1 MVGYCRQ
8 WIPNFSIIA
17 KPLIKLTGKDVKDEP
32 YTITLTKEELESFL
46 ELKECMCRA
55 PALGMPDYEKP
66 FLLFCHE
73 RDACSLSV
81 LTQVHG
87 DANRPVA
94 YFSATLDP
102 VAAVLPGCLR
112 AVAAVGQSLSQCEG
126 IVMGYSLTVLVPHS
140 VEILLTRTK
149 TQHMTNARL
158 TKYETIIL
166 GSPNVTLKRCTV
178 LNPATLLPNEN
189 TEIKEGEEFEH
200 DCLEVTDLCTKPRPD
215 IQDTQLK
222 ENDCIMFVDGSC
234 LRDSTGTLRAG
245 YAVCTMSGIVE
256 ASWLEKVF
264 SAQVAEL
271 IALTKACHAAVN
283 LKVTIYTDSRY
294 RFGIVHDFGQIW
306 SQRGFMTS
314 SGSPVKN
321 GEQIRYLLHAV
332 QLPLEIAVVKC
343 SAHTRSQDFVSMG
356 NDYADQVAR
365 FCALNCISF
374 KEQWELLPQPENDTT
389 SNLALQVVDTFD
401 ELKTLQNLIGLR
413 HNPTRRNDS
422 LTVAKLLL
430 RELIPRFGFPVSIES
445 DRGRHFD
452 NEVIKLLCAT
462 LNIEQKLHCSYRPEA
477 SGLVEQMNG
486 TLKSR
491 IAKMCAATNMKWP
504 DALPLVLISM
514 RNTPDKKTGLSP
526 HEILMGRAM
535 RLPAVPANALVNI
548 TDDMVLDYCKSLA
561 DVIRSFS
568 HQVEANTL
576 PPIGEPGHSLQAGDW
591 VVVKKHVRKSCLEPH
606 WKGPY
611 QVILMNTTAVK
622 CAGVPNC
629 IHASHTKK
637 VTCPVEEEL
646 ENSGT
651 ATSRGEVSESEISQE
666 RSETTGEPAEN
677 SRVPHTIREFERGDE
692 VPISVEAAGEQRQ
705 GEVLPEADEY
715 NSEPE
720 YSIEQEG
727 ERDREVVN
735 SNQNESESS
744 DQVPSLSRE
753 NTISQEEGAVQ
764 RPEGK
769 HRNKTH
775 RGDKWP
781 EKSPFRIRELTNE
794 TIIEE
799 SDTSQAD
806 DLSEGEQQGE
816 RRLKRKRIANRS
828 FLDHT
833 DDRRK
838 ALKEKL
844 EKGLE
849 KRTYANDYAYTAIKT
864 QGKLAIDALHVGLWG
879 ACKINDKI
887 KRNLSKRARRNEESE
902 REKMFNEIW
911 ESSHKGQDVEMH
923 IMRKVKIEDQEL
935 CDDVRHQRR
944 D

>member
-1 MVGYCRQ
+1 MRLESS
-8 WIPNFSIIA
+8 IP
-17 KPLIKLTGKDVKDEP
+17 TGKGLRARCRKRAICDLQIASPCDSQFANRKLLCSTVSQ
-32 YTITLTKEELESFL
+32 TLSATRNGVAMTHL
-46 ELKECMCRA
+46 MNI
-55 PALGMPDYEKP
+55 
-66 FLLFCHE
+66 HE
-73 RDACSLSV
+73 
-81 LTQVHG
+81 VHG

-94 YFSATLDP
+94 YFSATLDA
-102 VAAVLPGCLR
+102 VAAALPGCLR

-126 IVMGYSLTVLVPHS
+126 IVMGYPLTILVPHS

-283 LKVTIYTDSRY
+283 LKVTIYTDSSHWIEAY
-294 RFGIVHDFGQIW
+294 
-306 SQRGFMTS
+306 
-314 SGSPVKN
+314 
-321 GEQIRYLLHAV
+321 
-332 QLPLEIAVVKC
+332 
-343 SAHTRSQDFVSMG
+343 
-356 NDYADQVAR
+356 
-365 FCALNCISF
+365 
-374 KEQWELLPQPENDTT
+374 
-389 SNLALQVVDTFD
+389 
-401 ELKTLQNLIGLR
+401 
-413 HNPTRRNDS
+413 PTRRNDS

-452 NEVIKLLCAT
+452 NEVIKLLCAA

-504 DALPLVLISM
+504 DALPLVLMSM

-548 TDDMVLDYCKSLA
+548 TDDMVLDYCKNLA

-591 VVVKKHVRKSCLEPH
+591 VVVKKHVRKSCLEPR

-611 QVILMNTTAVK
+611 QVILTTTTAVK
-622 CAGVPNC
+622 CAGVPNW

-646 ENSGT
+646 ENSST
-651 ATSRGEVSESEISQE
+651 ATSREEVSESEISQE

-677 SRVPHTIREFERGDE
+677 SRVPHTIREFERGDG

-720 YSIEQEG
+720 YSIEPEG
-727 ERDREVVN
+727 ERDGIVTN
-735 SNQNESESS
+735 PNQNESDYS
-744 DQVPSLSRE
+744 DRIPSLPRE

-764 RPEGK
+764 RPEGN

-775 RGDKWP
+775 RGDTWP
-781 EKSPFRIRELTNE
+781 EKSPFRIRKLANE

-816 RRLKRKRIANRS
+816 RRLKRKRIANRMYTGPEWAYATTS
-828 FLDHT
+828 EWQQEFLAFCF
-833 DDRRK
+833 DR
-838 ALKEKL
+838 E
-844 EKGLE
+844 
-849 KRTYANDYAYTAIKT
+849 
-864 QGKLAIDALHVGLWG
+864 VP
-879 ACKINDKI
+879 
-887 KRNLSKRARRNEESE
+887 
-902 REKMFNEIW
+902 
-911 ESSHKGQDVEMH
+911 GQYYGT
-923 IMRKVKIEDQEL
+923 
-935 CDDVRHQRR
+935 
-944 D
+944 